1 TRPTEIAKE
10 SFAMNLAIVHYH
22 LNRGGVTRVIENQLR
37 ALDAVLD
44 ADQPSGEPW
53 RVAIL
58 YGGRRKGWI
67 KKLGRELRSI
77 RLVLVEV
84 PGLEYDS
91 LRESTAV
98 PAPEELA
105 KDLRLAFERHGFAAG
120 TTVVHVHNH
129 ALGKN
134 RALPLAVARLAE
146 TGFPV
151 LLQIHDFAEDF
162 RPANYRHIVG
172 NACDD
177 ARRLYPQAE
186 DIHYAALN
194 GRDHGILASAGVE
207 PGRLSLLPNPASLL
221 VDMPRRK
228 DARRRLQQRF
238 DVPAGDRFLL
248 YPIRCIRRK
257 NVGEALLYSA
267 LAPEG
272 TVVGMT
278 LAPLNPAEL
287 PIYTAWKDCSRR
299 LDLPCRFEVG
309 VHDGLT
315 FAENM
320 AAADAIITTSLAE
333 GFGMVFLESW
343 LAGRPLLGRDLPEI
357 TADFRRA
364 GIEFDWLAA
373 TLKVPL
379 DWPGE
384 DRFRQA
390 FVETYGRV
398 LESYG
403 RGKPADLDEALQ
415 SKTAGGMVDFGDL
428 DELMQ
433 QSVIERVCV
442 SRQNR
447 DTLLEANPWLT
458 TALRVDADSAAD
470 AIEQNAKTI
479 RAGYSLTS
487 SGQSLLALYEKVG
500 QTHPDTAGKIKCQ
513 PLPNIDAILD
523 SFLDPRRFRLIRS

>member
-1 TRPTEIAKE
+1 
-10 SFAMNLAIVHYH
+10 MNLAIIHYH
-22 LNRGGVTRVIENQLR
+22 LNRGGVTRVIENHLR

-44 ADQPSGEPW
+44 PGEPW
-53 RVAIL
+53 RVVIF

-67 KKLGRELRSI
+67 KRLGHELKSVH
-77 RLVLVEV
+77 LALAEV

-91 LRESTAV
+91 LREPTAMSD
-98 PAPEELA
+98 PDELA
-105 KDLRLAFERHGFAAG
+105 KDLRLAFERHGFATG

-134 RALPLAVARLAE
+134 RALPQATARLAE
-146 TGFPV
+146 AGFPV
-151 LLQIHDFAEDF
+151 LLQVHDFAEDF
-162 RPANYRHIVG
+162 RPANYRHITG
-172 NACDD
+172 KTSDD
-177 ARRLYPQAE
+177 PRRLYPQAP

-194 GRDHGILASAGVE
+194 GRDHAILASAGVD
-207 PGRLSLLPNPASLL
+207 PQHLNLLPNPAPPLS
-221 VDMPRRK
+221 DMPRRK
-228 DARRRLQQRF
+228 DARRRLHLCF
-238 DVPAGDRFLL
+238 DVPTSDRFLL

-257 NVGEALLYSA
+257 NVGETLLYSA

-278 LAPLNPAEL
+278 LAPLNPAEV
-287 PIYTAWKDCSRR
+287 PIYDAWKDCARR
-299 LDLPCRFEVG
+299 LQLPCRFETG
-309 VHDGLT
+309 AKDGLT

-357 TADFRRA
+357 TGDFRSN
-364 GIEFDWLAA
+364 GVELDWLAP

-379 DWPGE
+379 DWPGL

-390 FVETYGRV
+390 FMETYARV
-398 LESYG
+398 LDSYG
-403 RGKPADLDEALQ
+403 RDAPHDLDEAFE

-442 SRQNR
+442 SPQNR
-447 DTLLEANPWLT
+447 DTVLEANPWLT
-458 TALRVDADSAAD
+458 ETLSVSADSAAD
-470 AIEQNAKTI
+470 VIERNAQSI
-479 RAGYSLTS
+479 RAGYSLES
-487 SGQSLLALYEKVG
+487 SGQSLIELYEKVG
-500 QTHPDTAGKIKCQ
+500 NTRPQSPSHIKCEALAGAGK
-513 PLPNIDAILD
+513 ILD